1 MLLDSFYL
9 RYKADTGQAVKDVNA
24 LDTAEAKRSKNK
36 KKNET
41 DEDRSANKRKKSGK
55 ETVDE
60 TKKVSKAQEELGKA
74 SKGAFDDMLKGG
86 GKFGELLG
94 KLGPMGIA
102 AAVGVAAIAGAVA
115 IAVDGINDARA
126 AAQEAVALGDKA
138 YDARLAQG
146 ELIRMQNKGRA
157 RGLSDE
163 DTTTSAKGVY
173 DRGSEIRAAQR
184 QAARDPASGFNNP
197 LIKQGNLFKKAGVD
211 VNAALGTQIDQQDKY
226 LRALVAAGEQE
237 RALVEGVELF
247 GRSLHDVRSVL
258 STTQEGADSSAL
270 SMAQEN
276 NRRRDL
282 QKSSES
288 LSVTEGKLEA
298 ARKKNDER
306 ILSKT
311 VPATE
316 DFSKA
321 LTKWEEAVSPLKETF
336 GDFISYLIE
345 GMAYLVDKAASV
357 MEFFTFS
364 DGDRSPAEQKKRAVA
379 EAGDKAETD
388 ARLQMGRGGATTQ
401 AEQDRINAARKK
413 AEDEAAGKFDQDFT
427 ATEKTRKAG
436 IADQVN
442 KAADELIT
450 TKDGKKTFEGREIDQ
465 SQIDAAKAKAT
476 AAAEKDPKIDL
487 QKETN
492 DILRDMLNETS
503 EAGKVQEAQ
512 TALTKKIESN
522 TTPLVNTGLEQAMA
536 LWAGGAGKGV
546 GMNSVNFQGE
556 DRASY
561 ESRVTQMRRTIN
573 PNTVQQASEARN
585 TANAVGQ
592 QAASLNKAAGSSAGS
607 AGGKTVTTGDIK
619 VTVQTTAAD
628 GQGMGK
634 DIGNGIADQL
644 AYVVGDNTDGRVS

>member
-1 MLLDSFYL
+1 MLLDSFFL

-24 LDTAEAKRSKNK
+24 LDAAETKRSRNK

-41 DEDRSANKRKKSGK
+41 DEDKSTNKRRKGGK
-55 ETVDE
+55 EIVDE

-74 SKGAFDDMLKGG
+74 GKSAFEDMLKGG
-86 GKFGELLG
+86 GKFSALLG
-94 KLGPMGIA
+94 RLGPTGLA
-102 AAVGVAAIAGAVA
+102 AAMGVAAIAGAVA
-115 IAVDGINDARA
+115 IAVDGINDAKA

-138 YDARLAQG
+138 YEARLAQG

-163 DTTTSAKGVY
+163 DTATSAKGVY
-173 DRGSEIRAAQR
+173 DKGSEIRAAQR

-226 LRALVAAGEQE
+226 LRALVATGEQE

-258 STTQEGADSSAL
+258 GSTQEEANNSAL
-270 SMAQEN
+270 SLSREN
-276 NRRRDL
+276 NLRRDL
-282 QKSSES
+282 QKSSEG
-288 LSVTEGKLEA
+288 LAATEGKLAA
-298 ARKKNDER
+298 ARKKNDEQV
-306 ILSKT
+306 LSKT

-321 LTKWEEAVSPLKETF
+321 LIKWEEAISPLKQTW
-336 GDFISYLIE
+336 GDFVAILIE
-345 GMAYLVDKAASV
+345 GLTYLVDKAADLAGW
-357 MEFFTFS
+357 FTI
-364 DGDRSPAEQKKRAVA
+364 GEEDRNPADNKKRAVA
-379 EAGDKAETD
+379 EAGDKAEAD
-388 ARLQMGRGGATTQ
+388 ARLQLGRGGATMQ
-401 AEQDRINAARKK
+401 AEKDRINAARKK
-413 AEDEAAGKFDQDFT
+413 AEEEAAGKFDTDF
-427 ATEKTRKAG
+427 AASEKTRKAG

-476 AAAEKDPKIDL
+476 AAADKDPKVDL

-546 GMNSVNFQGE
+546 GMDSAKFQGE

-585 TANAVGQ
+585 TANAVSQ
-592 QAASLNKAAGSSAGS
+592 QATSLNKAAGSSAG
-607 AGGKTVTTGDIK
+607 GGGSKTVTTGDIK